1 MNDLRDFYNELKW
14 CPSCDAYVRYM
25 MSVNHS
31 YCSDCG
37 SHVRLFSKQDSVE
50 FSEQVQKRKWK
61 AS

>member
-1 MNDLRDFYNELKW
+1 MEIRDFYNELKW
-14 CPSCDAYVRYM
+14 CADCNDYVRYM

-31 YCSDCG
+31 YCTACG
-37 SHVRLFSKQDSVE
+37 NRVRLFSKEDSKR